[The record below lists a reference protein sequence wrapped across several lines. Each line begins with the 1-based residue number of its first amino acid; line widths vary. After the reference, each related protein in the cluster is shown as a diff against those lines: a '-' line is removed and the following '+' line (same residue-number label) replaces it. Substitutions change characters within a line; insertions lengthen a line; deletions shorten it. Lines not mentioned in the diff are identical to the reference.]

1 MDIEIRGMAP
11 LIQVLDMPTSLAFYR
26 DVLGFEVADTSPAR
40 GPNDFDW
47 ARLRQGDTELMLN
60 TAYEHERRPPQP
72 EAARVQGHADITFFF
87 ECPNLDEAYTYL
99 EAMGVELAPPAVAYY
114 GMRQLHF
121 RDPDGYGICLQWRVA

>member
-11 LIQVLDMPTSLAFYR
+11 LIQVFDMPTSLAFYR

-60 TAYEHERRPPQP
+60 TAYEHERRPPQDEP
-72 EAARVQGHADITFFF
+72 SDSGVYPDHRARSRRMWRAVRTAGRSTNGRLRGPDRADL
-87 ECPNLDEAYTYL
+87 C
-99 EAMGVELAPPAVAYY
+99 GVGRGLARRTGLY
-114 GMRQLHF
+114 
-121 RDPDGYGICLQWRVA
+121 W